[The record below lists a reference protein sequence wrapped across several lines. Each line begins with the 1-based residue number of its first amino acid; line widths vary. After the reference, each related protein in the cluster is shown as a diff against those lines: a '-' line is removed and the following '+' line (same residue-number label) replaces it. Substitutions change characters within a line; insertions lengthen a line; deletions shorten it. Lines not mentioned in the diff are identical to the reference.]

1 MTATTTAATVKV
13 GDIFVRSWGYDQ
25 TNVDFYEIVE
35 VSKTGKTAKA
45 RKNKGAIV
53 PDGDDS
59 TLRSTSDRV
68 VPATGPDR
76 FEDNPRCARCSN
88 RHPGEPGWDGHA
100 FTALY
105 TWQARFDRVTD
116 DWDHAYRWDGQPEY
130 QTASGWGH

>member
-1 MTATTTAATVKV
+1 MTTTTPTATVQV
-13 GDIFVRSWGYDQ
+13 GDVFARSWGYDQ

-35 VSKTGKTAKA
+35 VSRTGKTAKA

-53 PDGDDS
+53 GDPDE
-59 TLRSTSDRV
+59 LRARQSDRV

-88 RHPGEPGWDGHA
+88 RHDGPGWDGHA
-100 FTALY
+100 FTDLY

-116 DWDHAYRWDGQPEY
+116 DYDHAYRWDGQPMY